1 MYWLLFV
8 LVYTCIIKRP
18 MHDSVFCSFFFFD
31 FTNKFQ
37 RSSEADLRNLES
49 KLHEA
54 QMEREKAEIE
64 GEFRKGKGH

>member
-1 MYWLLFV
+1 MTLFFAV
-8 LVYTCIIKRP
+8 
-18 MHDSVFCSFFFFD
+18 FFFFD

-37 RSSEADLRNLES
+37 RSSEADLKNLES

-64 GEFRKGKGH
+64 GEFRKGEGH